1 MRDGSSYV
9 VYVSFT
15 GQHRSCIENIPSKDI
30 NNYTGLI
37 VSADKNDYMNIDHNL
52 VRGKDAITINNSIPY
67 VSLTS
72 IEKDRKVFGVISGT
86 EDPEKRE
93 FEGGIVSVL
102 RKQTGDTRA
111 FINSIGEGAIWVSNK
126 NGNLQSGEY
135 ITSSSITGYGQKQD
149 SEFLANYTVGKI
161 TMDCDFA
168 PPLQYKK
175 QIKQELIEY
184 TVDASGNYLNNQNND
199 MLYGYK
205 LVNPEDVSNNQYE
218 SVKTKHPDY
227 NITLDLSNNFIKA
240 TKNIL
245 DEHGDI
251 QWEDTTEQETKYD
264 IRYID
269 ASGNIL
275 TKDQYDIM
283 ISGGQNAYIAAFVGC
298 TYHCG

>member
-1 MRDGSSYV
+1 
-9 VYVSFT
+9 
-15 GQHRSCIENIPSKDI
+15 
-30 NNYTGLI
+30 
-37 VSADKNDYMNIDHNL
+37 
-52 VRGKDAITINNSIPY
+52 
-67 VSLTS
+67 
-72 IEKDRKVFGVISGT
+72 
-86 EDPEKRE
+86 
-93 FEGGIVSVL
+93 
-102 RKQTGDTRA
+102 
-111 FINSIGEGAIWVSNK
+111 
-126 NGNLQSGEY
+126 
-135 ITSSSITGYGQKQD
+135 
-149 SEFLANYTVGKI
+149 
-161 TMDCDFA
+161 MDCDFA

-251 QWEDTTEQETKYD
+251 QWEDTTEQESAYN

-275 TKDQYDIM
+275 TKDQYDTM
-283 ISGGQNAYIAAFVGC
+283 ISDGQNAYIAAFVGC

>member
-1 MRDGSSYV
+1 
-9 VYVSFT
+9 
-15 GQHRSCIENIPSKDI
+15 
-30 NNYTGLI
+30 
-37 VSADKNDYMNIDHNL
+37 
-52 VRGKDAITINNSIPY
+52 
-67 VSLTS
+67 
-72 IEKDRKVFGVISGT
+72 
-86 EDPEKRE
+86 
-93 FEGGIVSVL
+93 
-102 RKQTGDTRA
+102 
-111 FINSIGEGAIWVSNK
+111 
-126 NGNLQSGEY
+126 
-135 ITSSSITGYGQKQD
+135 
-149 SEFLANYTVGKI
+149 
-161 TMDCDFA
+161 
-168 PPLQYKK
+168 
-175 QIKQELIEY
+175 
-184 TVDASGNYLNNQNND
+184 

-264 IRYID
+264 IRYLD

-275 TKDQYDIM
+275 TKDQYDTM